1 MDREVIIFPDKR
13 DEEEMIIPSSP
24 KKGKGVMSRKR
35 ENFPFFRT
43 TPLFTYSGRGEM
55 RKRFYCPGEHLHLTP
70 LPRSLWRRRREIGE
84 GGKREKLMA
93 FATAFMFIV

>member
-1 MDREVIIFPDKR
+1 
-13 DEEEMIIPSSP
+13 
-24 KKGKGVMSRKR
+24 
-35 ENFPFFRT
+35 
-43 TPLFTYSGRGEM
+43 M